1 MLNRAMPDAG
11 RRPLANAANFA
22 PSGWKAATP
31 RPVRKTNTST
41 SPYTWVSAASAVPAP
56 ARPTPAGSSQ
66 MAPRRS
72 ETSPNSG
79 CTREEA
85 IVAHSITAAV
95 NAYES
100 PKRSRRK
107 GSMAGTAPEAKSTAR
122 CPPESA
128 TIALLSTPARTVP
141 AYADRPV
148 EARARR
154 RRPPGERTEG
164 ARVRSGAA
172 RGPRPRPRARP
183 DPAHRAR
190 VRRRARRA
198 GGGGARPRGALPLRD
213 RRRAGRAGADGPAGA
228 RGVRRRRRRHPLLRD
243 RGRGARPGRLV
254 RRDHG
259 GGAHLA
265 GHDADPAL
273 RHGGATARVAARPR
287 LR

>member
-148 EARARR
+148 EAR
-154 RRPPGERTEG
+154 
-164 ARVRSGAA
+164 
-172 RGPRPRPRARP
+172 
-183 DPAHRAR
+183 